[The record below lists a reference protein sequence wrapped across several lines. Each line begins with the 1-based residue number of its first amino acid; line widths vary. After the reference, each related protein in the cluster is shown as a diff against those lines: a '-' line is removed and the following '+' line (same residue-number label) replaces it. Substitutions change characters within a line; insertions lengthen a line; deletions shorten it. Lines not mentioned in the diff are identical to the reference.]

1 MWRDLRFAARALG
14 RAPLLC
20 AAAILTLGV
29 GLGLATGVWA
39 VAYGVLLRPL
49 PYPAPDRLVL
59 VTLSRPGFE
68 GRDNGIPITEFEE
81 WQARLRSFDRLA
93 ATSTA
98 DFTVRGSGEPRVVRG
113 TMITDGFF
121 ETIGISAAEGNT
133 SQIARGSMTAAI
145 SARLERQLGRGA
157 WRERG
162 LTIGASDFGIAA
174 VMPPSFAFPADD
186 VDLWVRADAVPGIT
200 LFGSTDQRPFRVVG
214 RLAPGV
220 SLAQARDD
228 VSRVLADIDRVA
240 TPKLKAR
247 EAAIVPLQD
256 RLREDARPTVVPFI
270 AGAVLVLLIAC
281 ANVSGLLVGRSVA
294 REREFAV
301 RRAIG
306 GGAVEVLRASLSE
319 AVIIA
324 LAGWALGLWIA
335 HLVVRVF
342 ESAAAGAI
350 HNLEA
355 VRIDTPVILVSL
367 ALALAVA
374 LLSGAAPALRAL
386 RSDPSGALKQ
396 TSERTGR
403 GGRAVRGA
411 LVAAQIALTVVLLVA
426 AGLLMRTV
434 VRLVSGERGFEPR
447 NGLAMRLMLTQTI
460 RFEATDR
467 APFVNRLVTDV
478 RHLPGVVAA
487 GVGSDLPPRPT
498 QISMTIRIVSEN
510 RDEMFNLGYAAAT
523 PGFLEALGATLVRGR
538 LFEERDRAA
547 SPPPAVITETAARM
561 MFRDRE
567 ALDHEW
573 PAPLPGP
580 AGKREKPRVIGI
592 VRDIKFGGLDRAAP
606 ATLFAPW
613 EKLAPGNAQLV
624 VRTAGRPEALAP
636 ALRRV
641 VQQIDPS
648 LPLATPQTLDEVIN
662 GSIADRRLRLQ
673 LAAVFAALA
682 LALASI
688 ALWGAVAQNVL
699 DRRRELAVRVAM
711 GATSGAAVR
720 LMLRGGLALIVPGIV
735 AGAAGAALASRAL
748 RHLLHGVSA
757 ADPATFAAAG
767 LLALG
772 VSMLACYLPA
782 RRAARVSPAEL
793 LRDN

>member
-14 RAPLLC
+14 RAPLLL
-20 AAAILTLGV
+20 AAAVLTLGV
-29 GLGLATGVWA
+29 GMGLATGVWA
-39 VAYGVLLRPL
+39 VAYGLMLRPL
-49 PYPAPDRLVL
+49 PYPASDRLALIV
-59 VTLSRPGFE
+59 LSRPGFE
-68 GRDNGIPITEFEE
+68 GRDNGIRVTEFED
-81 WQARLRSFDRLA
+81 WRARLRSFDHLA
-93 ATSTA
+93 AQSTA

-113 TMITDGFF
+113 AMITDGFF
-121 ETIGISAAEGNT
+121 ETLGMEAAEGDVNRIT
-133 SQIARGSMTAAI
+133 RGSMAAAI
-145 SARLERQLGRGA
+145 SARLARQLGRGD

-174 VMPPSFAFPADD
+174 VLPAAFAFPADD

-200 LFGSTDQRPFRVVG
+200 IFGSADQRPFRVIG

-220 SLAQARDD
+220 SLAQARDE
-228 VSRVLADIDRVA
+228 VSRVVADIDRVA
-240 TPKLKAR
+240 TPKLKGR
-247 EAAIVPLQD
+247 QAAIVPLQE

-270 AGAVLVLLIAC
+270 AGAILVLLIAC

-306 GGAVEVLRASLSE
+306 GGVADVLQASLAE

-335 HLVVRVF
+335 HLVIRVF

-350 HNLEA
+350 RNLEA
-355 VRIDTPVILVSL
+355 VRVDIPVILVSL
-367 ALALAVA
+367 VLALAVA
-374 LLSGAAPALRAL
+374 VLSGGAPALRAL
-386 RSDPSGALKQ
+386 RADPNSALKQ

-460 RFEATDR
+460 RFEAAER
-467 APFVNRLVTDV
+467 APFINRLVSDV
-478 RHLPGVVAA
+478 RQLPGVIAA
-487 GVGSDLPPRPT
+487 GVGSDLPPRQT

-510 RDEMFNLGYAAAT
+510 RDEAFNLSYAAAT
-523 PGFLEALGATLVRGR
+523 PGFLEALGVQLVRGR
-538 LFEERDRAA
+538 LFEERDRTA
-547 SPPPAVITETAARM
+547 SPPSAVITETAARM

-580 AGKREKPRVIGI
+580 AGRRDKPRVIGI

-624 VRTAGRPEALAP
+624 VRTAGRPGALAP
-636 ALRRV
+636 ALRRAV
-641 VQQIDPS
+641 RQIDPS
-648 LPLATPQTLDEVIN
+648 LPLTAPQTLDEVIN

-699 DRRRELAVRVAM
+699 DRRHELAVRVAM
-711 GATSGAAVR
+711 GATRGAAVR
-720 LMLRGGLALIVPGIV
+720 LMLRGGLALIVPGIL
-735 AGAAGAALASRAL
+735 AGAAGAAIAARAL
-748 RHLLHGVSA
+748 GHLLHGVSA

-767 LLALG
+767 VLATA
-772 VSMLACYLPA
+772 VSLLACYLPA